1 MSERSQQ
8 RSRLKGDWYKLL
20 LSEVQ
25 RAGLIKSFGFRIGPL
40 QNHCLLAI
48 DGTGVFHTF
57 NNKKPC
63 QECCTKNNGKTNE
76 AHYHQMIAKK
86 RQ

>member
-8 RSRLKGDWYKLL
+8 RSRLKGDGYKLL

-25 RAGLIKSFGFRIGPL
+25 RAGLLKSFEFRIESL
-40 QNHCLLAI
+40 KNHYLLAI
-48 DGTGVFHTF
+48 DRTGVFHTF

-63 QECCTKNNGKTNE
+63 
-76 AHYHQMIAKK
+76 
-86 RQ
+86 